1 MRQSGNEQ
9 EVIVL
14 GSGLGGLA
22 AGTLLSKNNR
32 PVLLLREKRYQPSYP
47 TQGYH
52 FVPFSN
58 FSEKRIGPS
67 FLKKISNA
75 LNLQLLMGNREEVKQ
90 TRISSD
96 QSKQKAAFQVVLPKS
111 RIDIFPQRSLSQKEW
126 KREFPKEFIQIE
138 KFYDELNQ
146 TQHLLQRVDRKK
158 NASPFFPLQKH
169 SLISRLFPFDSLPKG
184 KMDEKLFPFS
194 RAFRELIQLQLI
206 SWGNLFSER
215 FPVPL
220 AGHIFSSETDALS
233 IDVDLEKLEK
243 EIVSEFLR
251 SGGRIEE
258 IDKVKKINL
267 GWRKGFTLSL
277 EGDPRVFQSKFLIF
291 NSPLHQISS
300 LLGKKGKELLKW
312 GEKIKP
318 LYVMIPLFLGVREKV
333 IPVGMRDLLVSMLDL
348 DKPYDNGNVLFLSL
362 SPKGDETKAPEGR
375 RALTVES
382 MMDVGKW
389 EETLL
394 VDYQQEV
401 MKHLYHIIP
410 FLEHYTE
417 FVDFQWASDHV
428 PNWSYSHFL
437 YKVTSDFYWR
447 EGVVPVKM
455 SKNIYFVGKENF
467 PYLGLEGEIFSG
479 LSAAQE
485 ILKNESWPD
494 LIGP

>member
-1 MRQSGNEQ
+1 MRPTGNEQ

-14 GSGLGGLA
+14 GSGLGGLV

-32 PVLLLREKRYQPSYP
+32 SVLLLREKRYQSSYAKR
-47 TQGYH
+47 GYH

-58 FSEKRIGPS
+58 FSEKRLRPS
-67 FLKKISNA
+67 LLKKISQT
-75 LNLQLLMGNREEVKQ
+75 LNLPLQMENREETKQ
-90 TRISSD
+90 IKIRLD

-138 KFYDELNQ
+138 KFYDELDQ
-146 TQHLLQRVDRKK
+146 AQHLLENVDRKK
-158 NASPFFPLQKH
+158 NASPFSPLRKR
-169 SLISRLFPFDSLPKG
+169 SLISRLFPFDSLSKG
-184 KMDEKLFPFS
+184 RMGEKLFPFS

-206 SWGNLFSER
+206 SWGNLYSDR
-215 FPVPL
+215 FPVSL
-220 AGHIFSSETDALS
+220 AAHIFSNETNGLPSE
-233 IDVDLEKLEK
+233 VDLDKLEK
-243 EIVSEFLR
+243 EIVNEFLQ

-258 IDKVKKINL
+258 IDKVKMINL
-267 GWRKGFTLSL
+267 EWRKGFTLSL
-277 EGDPRVFQSKFLIF
+277 EGDPRVFQSKFLII

-312 GEKIKP
+312 GKKIKP
-318 LYVMIPLFLGVREKV
+318 LYMMIPLFLGVREKV
-333 IPVGMRDLLVSMLDL
+333 IPVGMKDLLVSILDL
-348 DKPYDNGNVLFLSL
+348 DKPYDNGNVLFLSF

-382 MMDVGKW
+382 IMEVRKW
-389 EETLL
+389 GETLL
-394 VDYQQEV
+394 VDYQREV
-401 MKHLYHIIP
+401 MKHLCHIIP

-417 FVDFQWASDHV
+417 LVDFQWASDHI

-437 YKVTSDFYWR
+437 YKATSDFYWR

-455 SKNIYFVGKENF
+455 SKKIYFVGKENY

-485 ILKNESWPD
+485 ILKS
-494 LIGP
+494 

>member
-1 MRQSGNEQ
+1 
-9 EVIVL
+9 
-14 GSGLGGLA
+14 
-22 AGTLLSKNNR
+22 
-32 PVLLLREKRYQPSYP
+32 
-47 TQGYH
+47 
-52 FVPFSN
+52 
-58 FSEKRIGPS
+58 
-67 FLKKISNA
+67 
-75 LNLQLLMGNREEVKQ
+75 
-90 TRISSD
+90 
-96 QSKQKAAFQVVLPKS
+96 
-111 RIDIFPQRSLSQKEW
+111 
-126 KREFPKEFIQIE
+126 
-138 KFYDELNQ
+138 
-146 TQHLLQRVDRKK
+146 VDRKK
-158 NASPFFPLQKH
+158 NASPFFPVRKRSFINKL
-169 SLISRLFPFDSLPKG
+169 LPFDSLPKG

-194 RAFRELIQLQLI
+194 KAFKELIQLQLI
-206 SWGNLFSER
+206 SWGNLYSER
-215 FPVPL
+215 LPVAL
-220 AGHIFSSETDALS
+220 AAHLFSGETKALS
-233 IDVDLEKLEK
+233 PEVDLERLEK
-243 EIVSEFLR
+243 EIVHEFLR

-300 LLGKKGKELLKW
+300 LLGKKGKALLKW

-333 IPVGMRDLLVSMLDL
+333 IPVGMKNLLVSMLDL

-382 MMDVGKW
+382 MMDVRKW

-428 PNWSYSHFL
+428 PNWSYSHFV

-485 ILKNESWPD
+485 ILKNESRD
-494 LIGP
+494 DFIGPS

>member
-1 MRQSGNEQ
+1 M
-9 EVIVL
+9 VL
-14 GSGLGGLA
+14 GSGLGGLV

-32 PVLLLREKRYQPSYP
+32 SVLLLREKRYRPFYAKK
-47 TQGYH
+47 GYH

-58 FSEKRIGPS
+58 FSEKQLWPGLI
-67 FLKKISNA
+67 KKISQA
-75 LNLQLLMGNREEVKQ
+75 LNLPLLMENREEGKQ
-90 TRISSD
+90 TKISSD
-96 QSKQKAAFQVVLPKS
+96 RSKEKAAFQVVLPKS

-126 KREFPKEFIQIE
+126 KREFPKELIQIE
-138 KFYDELNQ
+138 KFYNELNQ
-146 TQHLLQRVDRKK
+146 TQHLLQKVKQEK
-158 NASPFFPLQKH
+158 NASPFFPLRRRSFINK
-169 SLISRLFPFDSLPKG
+169 LFPFDSLPKG

-206 SWGNLFSER
+206 SWGNLYSER
-215 FPVPL
+215 FPVSL
-220 AGHIFSSETDALS
+220 AAHIFSGETSALS
-233 IDVDLEKLEK
+233 SEVDLDKLEK
-243 EIVSEFLR
+243 EIVNEFLQ

-258 IDKVKKINL
+258 IDRVKKINL
-267 GWRKGFTLSL
+267 GWRKGLTLSL
-277 EGDPRVFQSKFLIF
+277 EGDPRVFQSQFLIF

-300 LLGKKGKELLKW
+300 LLGKKGKILLKW
-312 GEKIKP
+312 GKKIKP

-333 IPVGMRDLLVSMLDL
+333 IPVGMKNLLVSMLDL
-348 DKPYDNGNVLFLSL
+348 EKPYDHGNVLFLSL

-389 EETLL
+389 EQTLL

-401 MKHLYHIIP
+401 MKHLYHLIP

-437 YKVTSDFYWR
+437 YEATSDFYWR
-447 EGVVPVKM
+447 EGVVPVKI

-479 LSAAQE
+479 LSAAQQ
-485 ILKNESWPD
+485 ILKNYS
-494 LIGP
+494 

>member
-1 MRQSGNEQ
+1 MKLSGNEQ
-9 EVIVL
+9 KVIVL
-14 GSGLGGLA
+14 GSGLGGLV

-32 PVLLLREKRYQPSYP
+32 SVILLREKRYQSSYAKR
-47 TQGYH
+47 GYH

-58 FSEKRIGPS
+58 FSEKRLRPS
-67 FLKKISNA
+67 LLKKISQA
-75 LNLQLLMGNREEVKQ
+75 LNLPLLMENREETKQ
-90 TRISSD
+90 IKINSD
-96 QSKQKAAFQVVLPKS
+96 PSKQKAAFQVVLPKS

-126 KREFPKEFIQIE
+126 EREFPKEIIQIE
-138 KFYDELNQ
+138 KFYNELNQ
-146 TQHLLQRVDRKK
+146 TEHLLQKVKREK
-158 NASPFFPLQKH
+158 NALPFFPLRRRSFINK
-169 SLISRLFPFDSLPKG
+169 LFPFDSFSKG

-194 RAFRELIQLQLI
+194 KAFRELIQLQLI
-206 SWGNLFSER
+206 SWGNLNSER
-215 FPVPL
+215 FPVSL
-220 AGHIFSSETDALS
+220 AAHIFSGETNALS
-233 IDVDLEKLEK
+233 SEVDLDKLEK
-243 EIVSEFLR
+243 VIGNEFLQ

-258 IDKVKKINL
+258 IDQVENINL
-267 GWRKGFTLSL
+267 GWRKLVTLSL
-277 EGDPRVFQSKFLIF
+277 EGDPRVFQSHFLIF

-312 GEKIKP
+312 EKKIKP
-318 LYVMIPLFLGVREKV
+318 LYVMIPLFLGVRDKV
-333 IPVGMRDLLVSMLDL
+333 IPVGMKDLLVSMLDL

-382 MMDVGKW
+382 MMDVSKW

-394 VDYQQEV
+394 LDCQQVV

-417 FVDFQWASDHV
+417 LVDFQWASDHI

-437 YKVTSDFYWR
+437 YEATSDFYWR

-467 PYLGLEGEIFSG
+467 PYLGLEGEIYSG

-485 ILKNESWPD
+485 ILKN
-494 LIGP
+494 